1 MVRATNNQYL
11 LREEITDNIIIIK
24 INRSYRRGMSP
35 EELYD
40 ITRGCWKR
48 RIESVDRAEFALA
61 VYEGEVVE
69 ALAVY
74 KGEVVEV
81 YRIFAWYSALDEIRK
96 TVPFDPN
103 IDHGRIIFKGEVAVE
118 TIRKKYIG
126 RNVSK
131 LFKHGEASPV
141 KTFYTG

>member
-1 MVRATNNQYL
+1 MNCLQNDMERATHNQYL

-69 ALAVY
+69 PCY
-74 KGEVVEV
+74 GQY
-81 YRIFAWYSALDEIRK
+81 YRS
-96 TVPFDPN
+96 
-103 IDHGRIIFKGEVAVE
+103 
-118 TIRKKYIG
+118 KK
-126 RNVSK
+126 V
-131 LFKHGEASPV
+131 
-141 KTFYTG
+141 